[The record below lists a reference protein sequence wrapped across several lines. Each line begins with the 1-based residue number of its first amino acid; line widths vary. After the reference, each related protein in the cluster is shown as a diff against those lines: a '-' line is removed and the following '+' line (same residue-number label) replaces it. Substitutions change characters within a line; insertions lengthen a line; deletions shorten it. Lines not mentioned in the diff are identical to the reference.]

1 MTYPT
6 SVGTGDLLPPL
17 AVISTRLDG
26 DGVRLMHPIDLA
38 FLDVDVRRVESGST
52 SINGHTVTVLTKVD
66 RVRKTFGQYSVYRIF
81 SDMNR
86 GALPLRMEV
95 FNCSN
100 DDETD
105 MICGL
110 PPDRLCDGL
119 AIPFPQQLV
128 VGVQVQEVSP
138 GFFYPTEGE
147 IQELGAGRMVNG
159 TVKGLLPHHTTKW
172 STYRVESSR
181 PMSVAMFESKFP
193 TNTLVHYKSTNEN
206 KLTGELDDIG
216 ELVTR
221 PIASRTTSN
230 HPWTWHW
237 WVAALVP
244 LLLLSIWQ
252 LRRRA

>member
-1 MTYPT
+1 
-6 SVGTGDLLPPL
+6 
-17 AVISTRLDG
+17 
-26 DGVRLMHPIDLA
+26 MHPIDLA
-38 FLDVDVRRVESGST
+38 FLDDDVRRVENGST
-52 SINGHTVTVLTKVD
+52 SIDGHSVTVLTKVD
-66 RVRKTFGQYSVYRIF
+66 RVRGKHGEYSTYRIF
-81 SDMNR
+81 ADMSR
-86 GALPLRMEV
+86 GALPLRIEV
-95 FNCSN
+95 FNCT
-100 DDETD
+100 DDTGED

-110 PPDRLCDGL
+110 LPDRLCDGL
-119 AIPFPQQLV
+119 AIPSPQKLV
-128 VGVQVQEVSP
+128 VGVQVQEIAP

-159 TVKGLLPHHTTKW
+159 TVKELLPHRTTKW
-172 STYRVESSR
+172 TTYRVEPNR
-181 PMSVAMFESKFP
+181 PMSDKMFESKFP